1 MAYTLETIQENYQ
14 THKGLGLGNNV
25 HLGLTEEV
33 IPQCTL
39 IPPPNP
45 HLLKKKPKKTQVFT
59 LPETTHV
66 QENSF
71 LLNKQAHGQQMNT
84 YIKWK
89 NIENWKNVCKVAVK
103 FA

>member
-14 THKGLGLGNNV
+14 THQGLGLGNNV
-25 HLGLTEEV
+25 HFELTEEV
-33 IPQCTL
+33 ITQCTL

-45 HLLKKKPKKTQVFT
+45 HLIKQKQKKTQVFN
-59 LPETTHV
+59 LSKTTHV

-71 LLNKQAHGQQMNT
+71 LLNKQVHVWQMNT
-84 YIKWK
+84 YKNRK
-89 NIENWKNVCKVAVK
+89 NIQNWKNVGKSSVK

>member
-14 THKGLGLGNNV
+14 THQGLGLGNNV
-25 HLGLTEEV
+25 HFELTEEV
-33 IPQCTL
+33 ITQCTL

-45 HLLKKKPKKTQVFT
+45 HLIKQKQKKPQVFN
-59 LPETTHV
+59 LSKTTHV

-71 LLNKQAHGQQMNT
+71 LLNKQVHVWQMNT
-84 YIKWK
+84 YKNRK
-89 NIENWKNVCKVAVK
+89 NIQNWKNVGKSSVK